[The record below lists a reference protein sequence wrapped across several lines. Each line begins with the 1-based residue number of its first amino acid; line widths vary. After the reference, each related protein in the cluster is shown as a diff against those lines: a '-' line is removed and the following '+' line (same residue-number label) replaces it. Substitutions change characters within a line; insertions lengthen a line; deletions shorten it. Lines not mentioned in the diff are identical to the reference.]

1 MCCVLGQNTFLSQ
14 CHSPPRCINGY
25 WGIVR
30 EALRNAGGGG
40 GVNLVMDCHPFQGE
54 VAIFLVASCYMET
67 SLSSGWVGQQ
77 APVQTL
83 SLNNDLLQAVH
94 SKLIQMREQF
104 H

>member
-1 MCCVLGQNTFLSQ
+1 MLCSWAKYFPLTVPLSTQVYKWVLGNCQGSLTK
-14 CHSPPRCINGY
+14 C
-25 WGIVR
+25 W
-30 EALRNAGGGG
+30 GGGG
-40 GVNLVMDCHPFQGE
+40 GNLAMDCHPFQGE

-77 APVQTL
+77 AHVQTL
-83 SLNNDLLQAVH
+83 SLNNDLLQAIH

>member
-1 MCCVLGQNTFLSQ
+1 MFLGKTLSLTVPLSTQVYKWVLGNCQGSLTK
-14 CHSPPRCINGY
+14 C
-25 WGIVR
+25 W
-30 EALRNAGGGG
+30 EGGD
-40 GVNLVMDCHPFQGE
+40 NLAIDCHPFQGE
-54 VAIFLVASCYMET
+54 VAIFLVASCYMES

-94 SKLIQMREQF
+94 SKLIQMTEQF

>member
-1 MCCVLGQNTFLSQ
+1 MGTGELSGK
-14 CHSPPRCINGY
+14 PY
-25 WGIVR
+25 KM
-30 EALRNAGGGG
+30 LGG
-40 GVNLVMDCHPFQGE
+40 GVNLVMDYHPFQGE
-54 VAIFLVASCYMET
+54 VAIFLVASSYMET

-83 SLNNDLLQAVH
+83 SLNKDLLQAVH